1 MFLRISRQV
10 ILLTYIN
17 RNTLKPNNMIIAISL
32 KTKNLVETHPWL
44 ALEMGE
50 WQLIIVKDTLKS
62 SEIRIK
68 NGTFPFF
75 RANEW

>member
-1 MFLRISRQV
+1 MFLRISRQD
-10 ILLTYIN
+10 ILLTY
-17 RNTLKPNNMIIAISL
+17 NMI
-32 KTKNLVETHPWL
+32 TV

-62 SEIRIK
+62 SAIRIK

-75 RANEW
+75 RANKW